1 MTEQV
6 PEQAPHAQP
15 RIGVDEWVASAEE
28 RRARSLGGR
37 VEDALDRVPP
47 VLRLAALALP
57 FAVYPLLVDS
67 DYLMQV
73 GIDTLV
79 FVLLVLGLNI
89 AAGWV
94 GLLDLGFVAFF
105 GLGAYLYAA
114 VASEYAG
121 RYWEAQWAIPAIA
134 VATAIAG
141 FLLGLP
147 SRRLVGDYLAIVT
160 LFFLQLW
167 LVVMVNATF
176 TRGPNGISDIL
187 PLKFFGRQ
195 VTSLDGNYYVAFFAF
210 VLVISVLYLVN
221 RSRTGR
227 AWRALR
233 EDELAA
239 ELMTM
244 PVSRLKLMAFAFG
257 AGVAGI
263 AGAIFAPAQGAVF
276 PLNFD
281 IVLLITVYAMMVL
294 GGAGSLLGVTV
305 GAVIIVASLEALR
318 GPEDASSLFYLAV
331 VLAIVFLARPWWRAL
346 AVLGGTVVFGLVVH
360 EAAEQWRPSLV
371 DGVPFGQARIDELVD
386 SWVLLPVDLVTPD
399 GLPAGAFGRIAYLVF
414 IASVLAL
421 TLVSSRWRTIGL
433 VPVLYFTACIWE
445 NLLLA
450 QPAVA
455 RFVLMGALLVGL
467 MAYRPQGLL
476 GKPRVEIA

>member
-1 MTEQV
+1 MSEPSQT
-6 PEQAPHAQP
+6 P
-15 RIGVDEWVASAEE
+15 RIGVDEWVASAEA
-28 RRARSLGGR
+28 RRARSLAGR

-47 VLRLAALALP
+47 AVQLLALALP
-57 FAVYPLLVDS
+57 FAIYPLFADT
-67 DYLMQV
+67 DYLVQV

-79 FVLLVLGLNI
+79 FVLLVLGLNV

-121 RYWEAQWAIPAIA
+121 RYWEAQYAIPAIA
-134 VATAIAG
+134 VTTAIAG

-147 SRRLVGDYLAIVT
+147 SRRLSGDYLAIVT
-160 LFFLQLW
+160 LFFLQIW
-167 LVVMVNATF
+167 LVVMINASF

-187 PLKFFGRQ
+187 PLDFFGRQ
-195 VTSLDGNYYVAFFAF
+195 VTSLRANYYVALVVF
-210 VLVISVLYLVN
+210 VVVVAVLYLVN

-257 AGVAGI
+257 AGIAGV
-263 AGAIFAPAQGAVF
+263 AGAIYAPAQGAIF
-276 PLNFD
+276 PASFD
-281 IVLLITVYAMMVL
+281 ILLLITVYAMMVL
-294 GGAGSLLGVTV
+294 GGAGSLFGVTV
-305 GAVIIVASLEALR
+305 GAVIIMVSLEALR
-318 GPEDASSLFYLAV
+318 DPDDASWLFYLAV
-331 VLAIVFLARPWWRAL
+331 TLAIVVLVRPWWRSL
-346 AVLGGTVVFGLVVH
+346 AVLGGTALFGMVVH
-360 EAAEQWRPSLV
+360 EVAEWWRPSLV
-371 DGVPFGQARIDELVD
+371 EAVPFGRAKIDQLVD
-386 SWVLLPVDLVTPD
+386 SWVLLPADFVNPD
-399 GLPAGAFGRIAYLVF
+399 GLPAGAAARLTYLALVT
-414 IASVLAL
+414 AVLGL
-421 TLVSSRWRTIGL
+421 TLVRSSRWRTIAF
-433 VPVLYFTACIWE
+433 VPVLYLAACVWE

-467 MAYRPQGLL
+467 MAYRPQGLF
-476 GKPRVEIA
+476 GKARVEIV